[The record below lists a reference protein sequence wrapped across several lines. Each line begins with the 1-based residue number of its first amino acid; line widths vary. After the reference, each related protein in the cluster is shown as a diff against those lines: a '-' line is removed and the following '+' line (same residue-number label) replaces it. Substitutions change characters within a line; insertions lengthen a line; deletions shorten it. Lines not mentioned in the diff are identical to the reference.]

1 MERKD
6 YLVEELSKEEK
17 LYLKRIVMTAKNKYF
32 EKNYNYINNTSMF
45 VDEIVSAGEESVL
58 DAVLEKCQEEV
69 KSAREFE
76 KTLSNPSLYNIVK
89 ALSLREKEVLF
100 YLYKKQKSINETA
113 VIMGL
118 DRKTIRKYRDEAHRK
133 CRKTN
138 KWGNVECLIILIC
151 QIKKF

>member
-32 EKNYNYINNTSMF
+32 EINYNYINNTSMF
-45 VDEIVSAGEESVL
+45 VDGIVSAVEESVL

-89 ALSLREKEVLF
+89 VLSLREKEVLF
-100 YLYKKQKSINETA
+100 YLYKKQKSMNETA

-133 CRKTN
+133 IAEK
-138 KWGNVECLIILIC
+138 LINGGM
-151 QIKKF
+151 

>member
-32 EKNYNYINNTSMF
+32 ERNYNYINNTSVF
-45 VDEIVSAGEESVL
+45 VDGIVSAGEESVL

-100 YLYKKQKSINETA
+100 YLYKKQKNINETA

-133 CRKTN
+133 IAEK
-138 KWGNVECLIILIC
+138 LINGGM
-151 QIKKF
+151 

>member
-6 YLVEELSKEEK
+6 YLLEELSKEEK

-32 EKNYNYINNTSMF
+32 ERNYNYINNISMF
-45 VDEIVSAGEESVL
+45 VDGIVSAVEESVL

-100 YLYKKQKSINETA
+100 YLYKKQKSMNETA

-133 CRKTN
+133 IAEK
-138 KWGNVECLIILIC
+138 LINGGM
-151 QIKKF
+151 

>member
-6 YLVEELSKEEK
+6 YLLEELSKEEK
-17 LYLKRIVMTAKNKYF
+17 LYLKRIVMTDKNKYF
-32 EKNYNYINNTSMF
+32 ERNYNYINNTSVF
-45 VDEIVSAGEESVL
+45 VDGIVSAGEESVL

-133 CRKTN
+133 IAEK
-138 KWGNVECLIILIC
+138 LINGGM
-151 QIKKF
+151 

>member
-6 YLVEELSKEEK
+6 YLLEELSKEEK

-32 EKNYNYINNTSMF
+32 ERNYNYINNTSVF
-45 VDEIVSAGEESVL
+45 VDGIVSTGEESVL

-89 ALSLREKEVLF
+89 VLSLREKEVLF
-100 YLYKKQKSINETA
+100 YLYKKQKNINETA

-133 CRKTN
+133 IAEK
-138 KWGNVECLIILIC
+138 LINGGM
-151 QIKKF
+151 

>member
-6 YLVEELSKEEK
+6 YLLEELSKEEK

-100 YLYKKQKSINETA
+100 YLYKKQKNINETA

-133 CRKTN
+133 IAEK
-138 KWGNVECLIILIC
+138 LINGGM
-151 QIKKF
+151 

>member
-32 EKNYNYINNTSMF
+32 ERNYNYINNTSVF
-45 VDEIVSAGEESVL
+45 VDGIVSAGEESVL

-100 YLYKKQKSINETA
+100 YLYKKQKNINETD

-133 CRKTN
+133 IAEK
-138 KWGNVECLIILIC
+138 LINGGM
-151 QIKKF
+151 

>member
-17 LYLKRIVMTAKNKYF
+17 LYLKIIVMTAKNKYF

-133 CRKTN
+133 IAEK
-138 KWGNVECLIILIC
+138 LINGGM
-151 QIKKF
+151 

>member
-1 MERKD
+1 MKRKD

-32 EKNYNYINNTSMF
+32 ERNYNYINNISMF
-45 VDEIVSAGEESVL
+45 VDGIVSAVEESVL

-100 YLYKKQKSINETA
+100 YLYKKQKSMNETA

-133 CRKTN
+133 IAEK
-138 KWGNVECLIILIC
+138 LINGGM
-151 QIKKF
+151 

>member
-32 EKNYNYINNTSMF
+32 ERNYNYINNTSVF
-45 VDEIVSAGEESVL
+45 VDGIVSAGEESVL

-100 YLYKKQKSINETA
+100 YLYKKQKNISETA

-133 CRKTN
+133 IAEK
-138 KWGNVECLIILIC
+138 LINGGM
-151 QIKKF
+151 

>member
-6 YLVEELSKEEK
+6 YLLEELSKEEK

-32 EKNYNYINNTSMF
+32 ERNYNYINNTSMF
-45 VDEIVSAGEESVL
+45 VDGIVSTGEESVL

-100 YLYKKQKSINETA
+100 YLYKKQKNINETA
-113 VIMGL
+113 VIMGV

-133 CRKTN
+133 IAEKLIN
-138 KWGNVECLIILIC
+138 GGMQNV
-151 QIKKF
+151 

>member
-6 YLVEELSKEEK
+6 YLVEELSNEEK

-32 EKNYNYINNTSMF
+32 ERNYNYINNTSMF
-45 VDEIVSAGEESVL
+45 VDGIVSAVEESVP

-100 YLYKKQKSINETA
+100 YLYKKQKSMNETA

-133 CRKTN
+133 IAEK
-138 KWGNVECLIILIC
+138 LINGGM
-151 QIKKF
+151 

>member
-32 EKNYNYINNTSMF
+32 ERNYNYINNTSMF
-45 VDEIVSAGEESVL
+45 VDGIVSAVEESVL

-133 CRKTN
+133 IAEK
-138 KWGNVECLIILIC
+138 LINGGM
-151 QIKKF
+151 

>member
-89 ALSLREKEVLF
+89 ALSLREKKVLF

-133 CRKTN
+133 IAEK
-138 KWGNVECLIILIC
+138 LINGGM
-151 QIKKF
+151 

>member
-100 YLYKKQKSINETA
+100 YLYKKQKSMNETA

-133 CRKTN
+133 IAEK
-138 KWGNVECLIILIC
+138 LINGGM
-151 QIKKF
+151 

>member
-32 EKNYNYINNTSMF
+32 ERNYNYINNTSMF
-45 VDEIVSAGEESVL
+45 VDGIVSAVEESVL

-89 ALSLREKEVLF
+89 VLSLREKEVLF
-100 YLYKKQKSINETA
+100 YLYKKQKSMNETA

-133 CRKTN
+133 IAEK
-138 KWGNVECLIILIC
+138 LINGGM
-151 QIKKF
+151 

>member
-32 EKNYNYINNTSMF
+32 ERNYNYINNTSMF

-133 CRKTN
+133 IAEK
-138 KWGNVECLIILIC
+138 LINGGM
-151 QIKKF
+151 

>member
-1 MERKD
+1 MKRKD

-32 EKNYNYINNTSMF
+32 ERNYNYINNTSVF
-45 VDEIVSAGEESVL
+45 VDGIVSAGEESVL

-100 YLYKKQKSINETA
+100 YLYKKQKSMNETA

-133 CRKTN
+133 IAEK
-138 KWGNVECLIILIC
+138 LINGGM
-151 QIKKF
+151 

>member
-45 VDEIVSAGEESVL
+45 VDGIVSAGEESVL

-133 CRKTN
+133 ITEK
-138 KWGNVECLIILIC
+138 LINGGM
-151 QIKKF
+151 

>member
-6 YLVEELSKEEK
+6 YLLEELSKEEK

-32 EKNYNYINNTSMF
+32 ERNYNYINNTSVF
-45 VDEIVSAGEESVL
+45 VDGIVSTGEESVL

-100 YLYKKQKSINETA
+100 YLYKKQKNINETA
-113 VIMGL
+113 VIMGV

-133 CRKTN
+133 IAEKLIN
-138 KWGNVECLIILIC
+138 GGMQNV
-151 QIKKF
+151 

>member
-6 YLVEELSKEEK
+6 YLVEELSNEEK

-32 EKNYNYINNTSMF
+32 ERNYNYINNTSMF
-45 VDEIVSAGEESVL
+45 VDGIVSAVEESVL

-100 YLYKKQKSINETA
+100 YLYKKQKNINETA

-133 CRKTN
+133 IAEK
-138 KWGNVECLIILIC
+138 LINGGM
-151 QIKKF
+151 

>member
-6 YLVEELSKEEK
+6 YLLEELSKEEK

-32 EKNYNYINNTSMF
+32 ERNYNYINNTSVF
-45 VDEIVSAGEESVL
+45 VDGIVSTGEESVL

-76 KTLSNPSLYNIVK
+76 KTLSNSSLYNIVK
-89 ALSLREKEVLF
+89 VLSLREKEVLF
-100 YLYKKQKSINETA
+100 YLYKKQKNINETA

-133 CRKTN
+133 IAEKLIN
-138 KWGNVECLIILIC
+138 GGMQNV
-151 QIKKF
+151 

>member
-32 EKNYNYINNTSMF
+32 ERNYNYINNTSVF
-45 VDEIVSAGEESVL
+45 VDGIVSTGEESVL

-89 ALSLREKEVLF
+89 VLSLREKEVLF
-100 YLYKKQKSINETA
+100 YLYKKQKNINETA

-133 CRKTN
+133 IAEK
-138 KWGNVECLIILIC
+138 LINGGM
-151 QIKKF
+151 

>member
-6 YLVEELSKEEK
+6 YLVEELSNEEK

-32 EKNYNYINNTSMF
+32 ERNYNYINNTSMF

-133 CRKTN
+133 IAEK
-138 KWGNVECLIILIC
+138 LINGGM
-151 QIKKF
+151 

>member
-6 YLVEELSKEEK
+6 YLLEELSKEEK
-17 LYLKRIVMTAKNKYF
+17 LYLKRIVMTDKNKYF
-32 EKNYNYINNTSMF
+32 ERNYNYINNTSVF
-45 VDEIVSAGEESVL
+45 VDGIVSAGEESVL

-100 YLYKKQKSINETA
+100 YLYKKQKNINETA
-113 VIMGL
+113 VLMGL

-133 CRKTN
+133 IAEK
-138 KWGNVECLIILIC
+138 LINGGM
-151 QIKKF
+151 

>member
-6 YLVEELSKEEK
+6 YLLEELSKEEK

-32 EKNYNYINNTSMF
+32 ERNYNYINNTSMF

-100 YLYKKQKSINETA
+100 YLYKKQKNINETA
-113 VIMGL
+113 VIMGV

-133 CRKTN
+133 IAEKLIN
-138 KWGNVECLIILIC
+138 GGMQNV
-151 QIKKF
+151 

>member
-45 VDEIVSAGEESVL
+45 VDEIVSAGEESVV

-133 CRKTN
+133 IAEK
-138 KWGNVECLIILIC
+138 LINGGM
-151 QIKKF
+151 

>member
-32 EKNYNYINNTSMF
+32 ERNYNYINNTSMF
-45 VDEIVSAGEESVL
+45 VDGIVSAVEESVL

-100 YLYKKQKSINETA
+100 YLYKKQKSMNETA

-118 DRKTIRKYRDEAHRK
+118 YRKTIRKYREDAHRTIAEK
-133 CRKTN
+133 
-138 KWGNVECLIILIC
+138 LINGGL
-151 QIKKF
+151 

>member
-32 EKNYNYINNTSMF
+32 ERNYNYINNTSMF
-45 VDEIVSAGEESVL
+45 VDGIVSAVEESVL
-58 DAVLEKCQEEV
+58 DSVLEKCQEEV

-89 ALSLREKEVLF
+89 VLSLREKEVLF
-100 YLYKKQKSINETA
+100 YLYKKQKNINETA

-133 CRKTN
+133 IAEK
-138 KWGNVECLIILIC
+138 LINGGM
-151 QIKKF
+151 

>member
-6 YLVEELSKEEK
+6 YLLEELSKEEK
-17 LYLKRIVMTAKNKYF
+17 SYLKRIVMTAKNKYF

-45 VDEIVSAGEESVL
+45 VDGIVSAGEESVL

-118 DRKTIRKYRDEAHRK
+118 DRKTIRKYRDEVHRK
-133 CRKTN
+133 IAEK
-138 KWGNVECLIILIC
+138 LINGAI
-151 QIKKF
+151 

>member
-45 VDEIVSAGEESVL
+45 VDEIVSAVEESVL

-133 CRKTN
+133 IAEK
-138 KWGNVECLIILIC
+138 LINGGM
-151 QIKKF
+151 

>member
-45 VDEIVSAGEESVL
+45 VDGIVSAVEESVL

-89 ALSLREKEVLF
+89 VLSLREKEVLF
-100 YLYKKQKSINETA
+100 YLYKKQKSMNETA

-133 CRKTN
+133 IAEK
-138 KWGNVECLIILIC
+138 LINGGM
-151 QIKKF
+151 

>member
-32 EKNYNYINNTSMF
+32 ERNYNYINNTSVF
-45 VDEIVSAGEESVL
+45 VDGIVSAGEESVL

-89 ALSLREKEVLF
+89 VLSLREKEVLF
-100 YLYKKQKSINETA
+100 YLYKKQKSMNETA

-133 CRKTN
+133 IAEK
-138 KWGNVECLIILIC
+138 LINGGM
-151 QIKKF
+151 